1 MSGPLSTSRRH
12 VVVSLVMLPAVL
24 AAPPVASEIFKCVAK
39 NGDPLYQNFPCNIHS
54 LDFAPLDPGTG
65 NAVSAT
71 DASRQKLQNNA
82 QNNSVAVA
90 AAAAGE
96 PRIGMTIDE
105 VTKLWGEPQETVE
118 DEPRSG
124 RVSIWHYADGRV
136 VKFNVKHRVL
146 AVQP

>member
-1 MSGPLSTSRRH
+1 MSGPSSTSRRH
-12 VVVSLVMLPAVL
+12 VVVSLVVLPAFL
-24 AAPPVASEIFKCVAK
+24 AAPPVVSEIFKCVAK
-39 NGDPLYQNFPCNIHS
+39 SGDPLYQNFPCNIHS
-54 LDFAPLDPGTG
+54 LDFAPLDPAIR
-65 NAVSAT
+65 NAVST
-71 DASRQKLQNNA
+71 SDASPQKLQNN
-82 QNNSVAVA
+82 SVVVTPAR
-90 AAAAGE
+90 AGE

-124 RVSIWHYADGRV
+124 RVFIWNYADGRV

>member
-1 MSGPLSTSRRH
+1 MSGPSSTSRRH
-12 VVVSLVMLPAVL
+12 VVVSLVVLPAFL
-24 AAPPVASEIFKCVAK
+24 AAPPVVSEIFKCVAK
-39 NGDPLYQNFPCNIHS
+39 SGDPLYQNFPCNIHS
-54 LDFAPLDPGTG
+54 LDFAPLDPEIRNT
-65 NAVSAT
+65 VST
-71 DASRQKLQNNA
+71 SDASPQKLQNN
-82 QNNSVAVA
+82 SVVITPAP
-90 AAAAGE
+90 AGE

-136 VKFNVKHRVL
+136 VKFNVKRRVQ

>member
-1 MSGPLSTSRRH
+1 MSGPSSTSRRH
-12 VVVSLVMLPAVL
+12 VVVSLVVLPAFL

-54 LDFAPLDPGTG
+54 RDFTPLDPEIR
-65 NAVSAT
+65 NAVPTS
-71 DASRQKLQNNA
+71 DAQPQKLQNN
-82 QNNSVAVA
+82 SAVVTP
-90 AAAAGE
+90 AAAGE

-136 VKFNVKHRVL
+136 VKFNVKRRVQ